1 MCDLKG
7 GITFMCKP
15 GLELRD
21 FSSVYFG
28 ARWSLKEWV
37 QLVAE
42 AALLTVNSWRPERDM
57 DRSGLEEVVNKI
69 SSEWGGEGLI

>member
-1 MCDLKG
+1 METKNLTTLLKGGVTFMCDLKG

-28 ARWSLKEWV
+28 AR
-37 QLVAE
+37 
-42 AALLTVNSWRPERDM
+42 
-57 DRSGLEEVVNKI
+57 
-69 SSEWGGEGLI
+69 